1 MYNHRNNQNNVG
13 MSEDKVCS
21 TKNNDHWRVFKVI
34 ERIKKKSST
43 FYPHISTQVID
54 ILQLWADKWGSNE
67 RWGSLL
73 NKSTLQ
79 HEIEECIIALY
90 YLYQGLETNIMKDDE
105 KIIVI
110 DVCAGKGFLSFLL
123 SYMKHPKVHRIVMLE
138 KAQIDWHHIQASNV
152 TAGEENRPMI
162 DIWEQTNLHDYDNV
176 LERMMALPLRLAL
189 SGIHLCKQLGPSF
202 CGLVN
207 GLGNKV
213 AYGMLVPCCMPRA
226 ITAQKNNP
234 KKKAFHLSIQLNET
248 KEDRKSR
255 LDYMMRRKRL
265 KLKPQEGPCFLC
277 NDESHNLILCKEL
290 PKLPREEQVS
300 IRKKWHSKTVPC
312 WNCLQFGHYKSEC
325 PKLLGDENHDA
336 SKTTKNSKNH
346 HAQNPPTFNLD
357 VSNILKDC
365 NPYHAYCKL
374 LSTSI
379 EKEYH
384 DEVNVIE
391 SDLKKTGD
399 HENDKKQERNWN
411 ADRKSI
417 FIVIK

>member
-1 MYNHRNNQNNVG
+1 
-13 MSEDKVCS
+13 MSEGKVCS
-21 TKNNDHWRVFKVI
+21 TKNDHWRVFKVI

-43 FYPHISTQVID
+43 FYPHISKQVID

-90 YLYQGLETNIMKDDE
+90 YLYQGLEKMKDE
-105 KIIVI
+105 KIIVL

-152 TAGEENRPMI
+152 TAVEENRPMI

-176 LERMMALPLRLAL
+176 LERMMSLPLRLAL

-234 KKKAFHLSIQLNET
+234 KKTFNLSIQLNET
-248 KEDRKSR
+248 EEDRKSR

-290 PKLPREEQVS
+290 PKLPKEEQVS
-300 IRKKWHSKTVPC
+300 IRKKWHAKTVPC

-325 PKLLGDENHDA
+325 PKLGEHHDA
-336 SKTTKNSKNH
+336 SKTKNSKNH

>member
-1 MYNHRNNQNNVG
+1 
-13 MSEDKVCS
+13 MSEVEVCS
-21 TKNNDHWRVFKVI
+21 SKNDHWRVFKVI
-34 ERIKKKSST
+34 DRIKKKSSN

-54 ILQLWADKWGSNE
+54 ILQLWANKWSSNE
-67 RWGSLL
+67 RWVSLL

-79 HEIEECIIALY
+79 HEIEECIIALH
-90 YLYQGLETNIMKDDE
+90 YLYQGLEKMKDE

-123 SYMKHPKVHRIVMLE
+123 SYMKHPKVDRIVMLE

-152 TAGEENRPMI
+152 TAVEENRPMI

-176 LERMMALPLRLAL
+176 LERMMSLPLRLAL

-213 AYGMLVPCCMPRA
+213 AHGMLVPCCMPRA

-234 KKKAFHLSIQLNET
+234 KKMFTLSIQLNET
-248 KEDRKSR
+248 EEERKSR
-255 LDYMMRRKRL
+255 RDYMMRRKRL

-277 NDESHNLILCKEL
+277 KDESHNLILCKEL
-290 PKLPREEQVS
+290 PKLPKEEQVS
-300 IRKKWHSKTVPC
+300 IRKNWHAKTVPC

-325 PKLLGDENHDA
+325 PKIDEHDG
-336 SKTTKNSKNH
+336 STKNSKNH
-346 HAQNPPTFNLD
+346 HAQNPPTLNLD

-384 DEVNVIE
+384 DEVKIIE
-391 SDLKKTGD
+391 SDLEKTGS